1 MVNIDDFIKRLQIIL
16 DYYGLSASAFADK
29 IDVQRSSISHLLSG
43 RNKPS
48 LDFIMKVIEIFPDVD
63 LYWILNGKGTFPK
76 SEEKVQEKIIYIPT
90 PSNQE
95 VTKNI
100 SEAKNESDLFSQNII
115 EENTDV
121 KNNLEEK
128 ISSTQ
133 NLAQTKNSSNIERIV
148 IFYANGSFKE
158 YLP

>member
-76 SEEKVQEKIIYIPT
+76 SEIKVQEKIVYVPT

-95 VTKNI
+95 LKKNI
-100 SEAKNESDLFSQNII
+100 SEEKNESDLFSQNVI
-115 EENTDV
+115 EENTVV

-128 ISSTQ
+128 ISNTQ